1 MPQYWLM
8 KTEPET
14 FSIDDLE
21 RVKIEPWT
29 GVRSMFARFHMRN
42 MNVGDEVLFYHSSTE
57 PPGVAGLAK
66 VVKTRVIDETQ
77 FDPKS
82 PYYDPKATREK
93 PIWDCVDVEFVRR
106 LPRYVQLAEIRL
118 QPALED
124 MPLLQ
129 RGMRLSVQPVTEA
142 QYRRIVEMADEP
154 APPEELLKNAPVK
167 WPARKGG
174 AAPRKPTT
182 KQQQKA
188 KKPRTGKGK
197 GTGTAKA
204 KTKAKPRR

>member
-8 KTEPET
+8 KTEPAT

-21 RVKIEPWT
+21 RVKVEPWT

-57 PPGVAGLAK
+57 PPGVAGLAR
-66 VVKTRVIDETQ
+66 VVRTRVIDETQ

-93 PIWDCVDVEFVRR
+93 PIWDCVDVEFVKR

-154 APPEELLKNAPVK
+154 APPEELLKSAPVK

-174 AAPRKPTT
+174 PKKSPPKKASAARSVKPAARP
-182 KQQQKA
+182 QK
-188 KKPRTGKGK
+188 KKAEGKGRGKGK
-197 GTGTAKA
+197 
-204 KTKAKPRR
+204 R